1 MPELILEI
9 AAVDYVF
16 PAPLCT
22 CAIGTNGGTIGR
34 DERNTFVLPDRFQ
47 RVSRLHAEVT
57 FVRGV
62 PILSNRSATLVVNV
76 GEQEVE
82 PGESAIV
89 QDEDVIEV
97 GPYLLYARVRD
108 DQPRLPAPYSS
119 PLQTSKPELTS
130 AALRTA
136 FIEGAQLPPDALNSG
151 LTPETAELIGA
162 MLRHSVQ
169 GTMDLLAARTI
180 TQREIQLGT
189 SLISEQSNN
198 PLLYL
203 PTTDAAL
210 VQLLTGLLP
219 GFMHGTRAMPDAFG
233 DLIAHDAGVIAG
245 MRAAFAH
252 MLECLDPQQDAP
264 ALRDAPQPSLFIA
277 TSAEKAR
284 WWDTQTERFALVAT
298 VAEDSFH
305 DAWGR
310 VFVNAYTEASD
321 HSRAVALSNLRYS
334 HQAGAYPIA
343 ACNHATETSGDH
355 ELKPRTA
362 VETQSCIV

>member
-9 AAVDYVF
+9 AALDYVF
-16 PAPLCT
+16 PAPLRT
-22 CAIGTNGGTIGR
+22 CAIGPTGGTIGR
-34 DERNTFVLPDRFQ
+34 DERNTFVLPDRYQ
-47 RVSRLHAEVT
+47 RVSRLHAEVS

-89 QDEDVIEV
+89 QDDDVIEV
-97 GPYLLYARVRD
+97 GPYLLYAHVKDER
-108 DQPRLPAPYSS
+108 PPTPAPS
-119 PLQTSKPELTS
+119 PSFVPLVQPPTTS
-130 AALRTA
+130 AALRQA
-136 FIEGAQLPPDALNSG
+136 FIEGAQLGPDALYDG
-151 LTPETAELIGA
+151 LTPEIAELMGA

-198 PLLYL
+198 PLMYL
-203 PTTDAAL
+203 PTADAAL
-210 VQLLTGLLP
+210 VQLLIGLLP

-252 MLECLDPQQDAP
+252 MLERLDPQQDAP
-264 ALRDAPQPSLFIA
+264 ALRTAQQPSRFIA

-284 WWDTQTERFALVAT
+284 WWDTQTERFSQVAN

-305 DAWGR
+305 DAWGH
-310 VFVNAYTEASD
+310 VF
-321 HSRAVALSNLRYS
+321 
-334 HQAGAYPIA
+334 AGAYAEA
-343 ACNHATETSGDH
+343 ADQTRATAISNFRPPSHSDGVSDGIFAR
-355 ELKPRTA
+355 RTA
-362 VETQSCIV
+362 MPGDYDLIPGASIDRQSCLV